1 LALAVLIGVIYVFRR
16 NSTSICAAKAG
27 AKASF
32 IIGAAFMLFS
42 YEKRWWPAGAT
53 ILALGSW
60 VIAGWLAAW
69 LGYYAGVYIREVIR
83 RTKTRP
89 QEAGRMRTRRT
100 ATHFQDREVHLA
112 PFDPIRGDP
121 DTRLDGAAHRDRE
134 RLFKRVRDLE
144 KALRGATPERRAQ
157 IERDLAD
164 VRAQIEGTR
173 R

>member
-1 LALAVLIGVIYVFRR
+1 MLSTTISLGGQPLQLALAVLIGVIYVFRR

-69 LGYYAGVYIREVIR
+69 LGYYAGVYIRQVIR
-83 RTKTRP
+83 RTRTRL
-89 QEAGRMRTRRT
+89 QEAGRKICKSYQR
-100 ATHFQDREVHLA
+100 
-112 PFDPIRGDP
+112 PRG
-121 DTRLDGAAHRDRE
+121 
-134 RLFKRVRDLE
+134 F
-144 KALRGATPERRAQ
+144 
-157 IERDLAD
+157 
-164 VRAQIEGTR
+164 
-173 R
+173 